1 MAVAKLHAETAF
13 DHLEHLVLVVVMVK
27 YELAVEL
34 DELDELPVEFGG
46 DARFVEL
53 ADPGEFLGD
62 VYFGHGSLESGWEMR
77 S

>member
-1 MAVAKLHAETAF
+1 
-13 DHLEHLVLVVVMVK
+13 MVK